1 MLDLN
6 LYNAHHAG
14 LSFKVLSLKFE
25 LSCVLYR
32 YNSGKVLNT

>member
-6 LYNAHHAG
+6 LFYAHHAG
-14 LSFKVLSLKFE
+14 LSFKVLSHKFE

-32 YNSGKVLNT
+32 YNSGKVKT